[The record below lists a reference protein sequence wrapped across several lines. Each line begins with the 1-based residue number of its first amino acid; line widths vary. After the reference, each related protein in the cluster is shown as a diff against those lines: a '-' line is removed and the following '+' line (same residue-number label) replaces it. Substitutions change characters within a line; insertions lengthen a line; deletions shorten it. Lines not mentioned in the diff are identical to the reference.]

1 MDLNKLKENNIRE
14 LEVEDCR
21 KEIDKTVRELLIIK
35 DKFYNAKEEF
45 IKKENKEI
53 DEFLTCELGFIKDIK
68 GKVVDYRILN
78 DEVGE
83 IRIELLNN
91 YLKIQGKEYKF
102 SLESDFDLCNL
113 NWSIKEE
120 FGYEHLDR
128 GYKVEGRENWNKELK
143 DLNIIKKVYEDTDFE
158 LMRLNGDIFYF
169 IIEDLSNLRKIKIK
183 SLKDFIKDELEK
195 I

>member
-45 IKKENKEI
+45 IKKENREI
-53 DEFLTCELGFIKDIK
+53 DEFLTCELDFVKDIK

-113 NWSIKEE
+113 NWGIKEE

-143 DLNIIKKVYEDTDFE
+143 DLNIIKEVYEDTDFE

-169 IIEDLSNLRKIKIK
+169 IIEDLNNLRKIKIK